1 MSNVEDPAES
11 SDLGIPE
18 FLLQESHDL
27 RKVVFNSL
35 QHPRPLLS
43 LEMLLLI
50 SGATG
55 MLQFVFSL

>member
-1 MSNVEDPAES
+1 VSNVEDPDES
-11 SDLGIPE
+11 SDFGIPE
-18 FLLQESHDL
+18 FLLQEAHDL

-35 QHPRPLLS
+35 QHPRHLLS

-55 MLQFVFSL
+55 IL